1 MTYSGLKYDHSRP
14 FPATSNVNRRQSRER
29 VSDVWPDWSSELSEV
44 EIGKSAEKNKA
55 ATVLWEAVR
64 AVAVSVGMV
73 ILLMAVLSV
82 R

>member
-1 MTYSGLKYDHSRP
+1 MTYTGLKYDHSRS
-14 FPATSNVNRRQSRER
+14 FPAASNVNRRQPRER

-44 EIGKSAEKNKA
+44 EIEKSAERNKA

>member
-1 MTYSGLKYDHSRP
+1 MTSTRLKYDHSRP
-14 FPATSNVNRRQSRER
+14 FPTASNVNRRQPRER

-44 EIGKSAEKNKA
+44 EIEKSAEKNKA